1 MYYSNEKQIQQL
13 VSLLKQ
19 HGIRRVVASPGS
31 SNVPLVASL
40 QSDPYFDI
48 TSCVDERSAAYIAC
62 GMAAEAGEPVVISCT
77 GATASRNYLPGLT
90 EAYYRKL
97 PVLAVTASMN
107 PDRIG
112 HLYPQMMDRRSF
124 QNDIC
129 VKSTQIKPIRVAEDR
144 WANEIAIN
152 DAILALS
159 RHGGGPAHINMVS
172 DYCTAFESKDLIETR
187 KITRH
192 FGTDE
197 TFPELP
203 QGRVAVYVGSHLPW
217 TRELVEAVDS
227 FCRSH
232 DAAVIVDHTSN
243 YPGQFGVLASII
255 SMQEQ
260 NQSPLLAMDLL
271 IHIGDVSGSY
281 YKLRP
286 KEVWRVSPDGELR
299 DFFGSLTRVF
309 EMGEERFFE
318 LYATNDEM
326 PCVYFRELQAAR
338 KDTLAKV
345 SELPYSNI
353 WCASQAAPLV
363 PKGSVMHFG
372 ILNSL
377 RSWNLFELDP
387 SIECYS
393 NTGGFGIDGCVSSMV
408 GGAIARK
415 DRLHFIV
422 VGDLAF
428 FYDLNVTGLRRFPPN
443 ARIILINNGVGSEF
457 KIYNNIA
464 AQFGKDADTFIAAKG
479 HNGAQ
484 SAAHVRCLAESLGFD
499 YLSASTKS
507 EFAEMA
513 PKFFAEKG
521 LERPVI
527 MEVFTTDENES
538 AALRAV
544 NSVEVSLKGMMKSSV
559 KNILGEKG
567 KNAVKKL
574 LRGEE

>member
-1 MYYSNEKQIQQL
+1 MHYSDEKQIQQL

-19 HGIRRVVASPGS
+19 HGIKRVVASPGS

-40 QSDPYFDI
+40 QSDPFFDI
-48 TSCVDERSAAYIAC
+48 MSCVDERSAAYIAC
-62 GMAAEAGEPVVISCT
+62 GIAAEAGEPVVISCT

-152 DAILALS
+152 DAILALT

-172 DYCTAFESKDLIETR
+172 DYDTSFESKELIETR

-197 TFPELP
+197 RLPELP

-217 TRELVEAVDS
+217 TRRLVEVVDS

-243 YPGQFGVLASII
+243 YPGQCGVLASIV

-260 NQSPLLAMDLL
+260 SQSPLLAMDLL
-271 IHIGDVSGSY
+271 IHIGEVSGSY

-299 DFFGSLTRVF
+299 DFFGSLTKVF
-309 EMGEERFFE
+309 EMKEERFFDS
-318 LYATNDEM
+318 YATDDER
-326 PCVYFRELQAAR
+326 PCAYRQELQEAR
-338 KDTLAKV
+338 EGALAKV
-345 SELPYSNI
+345 PDLPFSNI
-353 WCASQAAPLV
+353 WCASQAAPIV

-387 SIECYS
+387 SIECFS
-393 NTGGFGIDGCVSSMV
+393 NTGGFGIDGCVSSLV
-408 GGAIARK
+408 GGAIAQK
-415 DRLHFIV
+415 DRLHFII

-428 FYDLNVTGLRRFPPN
+428 FYDLNVTGLRGFPPN
-443 ARIILINNGVGSEF
+443 ARIMLVNNGVGSEF
-457 KIYNNIA
+457 KVYNNIA
-464 AQFGKDADTFIAAKG
+464 AQFGQDADTFIAAKG

-484 SAAHVRCLAESLGFD
+484 SASYVRGLAESLGFD

-513 PKFFAEKG
+513 SRFFAEEG

-538 AALRAV
+538 AALRIV
-544 NSVEVSLKGMMKSSV
+544 NSAEVSLKGAMKSSV
-559 KNILGEKG
+559 KSILGEKG
-567 KNAVKKL
+567 KSAVKKL
-574 LRGEE
+574 LRGE

>member
-1 MYYSNEKQIQQL
+1 MHFSDEKQIQQL

-40 QSDPYFDI
+40 QSDPCFDI

-62 GMAAEAGEPVVISCT
+62 GMAAESGEPVVISCT

-112 HLYPQMMDRRSF
+112 HLYPQMMDRRSV

-129 VKSTQIKPIRVAEDR
+129 VKSVQIKPVRVAEDR

-152 DAILALS
+152 DAILALT

-172 DYCTAFESKDLIETR
+172 DYGTSFASQELIETR

-192 FGTDE
+192 CGTDASL
-197 TFPELP
+197 PPLP

-217 TRELVEAVDS
+217 TRKLADAVDS
-227 FCRSH
+227 FCKSH

-243 YPGQFGVLASII
+243 YPGECSVLASIV

-260 NQSPLLAMDLL
+260 SESPLLAMDLL
-271 IHIGDVSGSY
+271 IHIGEVSGSY
-281 YKLRP
+281 YKLHP
-286 KEVWRVSPDGELR
+286 KQVWRVSPDGELR
-299 DFFGSLTRVF
+299 DFFSTLTKVF
-309 EMGEERFFE
+309 EMEEDQFFRAYAVGEEG
-318 LYATNDEM
+318 
-326 PCVYFRELQAAR
+326 PCGYLKELQAAR
-338 KDTLAKV
+338 EITLAKV
-345 SELPYSNI
+345 PDLPFSNI
-353 WCASQAAPLV
+353 WCASQAAPMV
-363 PKGSVMHFG
+363 PKGSVIHFG

-377 RSWNLFELDP
+377 RSWNLYELDR

-408 GGAIARK
+408 GGALARK
-415 DRLHFIV
+415 DKLHFVV

-428 FYDLNVTGLRRFPPN
+428 FYDLNVTGLRGFPPN
-443 ARIILINNGVGSEF
+443 ARIMLVNNGVGSEF
-457 KIYNNIA
+457 KVYNNIA
-464 AQFGKDADTFIAAKG
+464 AQFGPEADVFIAAKG

-484 SAAHVRCLAESLGFD
+484 SRSYVRDLAESLGFE
-499 YLSASTKS
+499 YLSAGTKS
-507 EFAEMA
+507 EFSERA
-513 PKFFAEKG
+513 PRFFTEEE

-527 MEVFTTDENES
+527 MEVFTTDESES

-544 NSVEVSLKGMMKSSV
+544 NSVEVSLKGVVKSSMKSM
-559 KNILGEKG
+559 LGEKG
-567 KNAVKKL
+567 KYAVKKL
-574 LRGEE
+574 LRGE

>member
-1 MYYSNEKQIQQL
+1 MHYSDEKQIQQL

-40 QSDPYFDI
+40 QSDPCFDI

-62 GMAAEAGEPVVISCT
+62 GMAAESGEPVVISCT

-112 HLYPQMMDRRSF
+112 HLYPQMMDRRSV

-129 VKSTQIKPIRVAEDR
+129 VKSVQIKPVRVAEDR
-144 WANEIAIN
+144 WANEVAIN
-152 DAILALS
+152 DAILALT

-172 DYCTAFESKDLIETR
+172 DYGTSFESKELIETR

-197 TFPELP
+197 RLPELP
-203 QGRVAVYVGSHLPW
+203 QRRIAVYVGSHLPW

-243 YPGQFGVLASII
+243 YPGQCGVLTSIV

-260 NQSPLLAMDLL
+260 SQSPLLAMDLL
-271 IHIGDVSGSY
+271 VHIGEVSGSY

-286 KEVWRVSPDGELR
+286 KEVWRVCPDGELR
-299 DFFGSLTRVF
+299 DFFGCLTRVF
-309 EMGEERFFE
+309 EMEEERFFNS
-318 LYATNDEM
+318 YATGDER
-326 PCVYFRELQAAR
+326 PCAYRQELQEAR
-338 KDTLAKV
+338 ESALAKV
-345 SELPYSNI
+345 SDLPFSNI
-353 WCASQAAPLV
+353 WCASQAAPMV
-363 PKGSVMHFG
+363 PKSSVMHFG

-393 NTGGFGIDGCVSSMV
+393 NTGGFGIDGCVSSLV
-408 GGAIARK
+408 GGAIAQK

-428 FYDLNVTGLRRFPPN
+428 FYDLNVTGLRGFPPN
-443 ARIILINNGVGSEF
+443 ARIMLVNNGVGSEF
-457 KIYNNIA
+457 KVYNNIA
-464 AQFGKDADTFIAAKG
+464 AQFGQDADTFIAAKG

-484 SAAHVRCLAESLGFD
+484 SASYVRDLAESLGFD

-507 EFAEMA
+507 EFAEIA
-513 PKFFAEKG
+513 PRFFAEKG

-538 AALRAV
+538 AALRIVSSA
-544 NSVEVSLKGMMKSSV
+544 EVSLKGAMKSSV
-559 KNILGEKG
+559 KSILGEKG
-567 KNAVKKL
+567 KRTVKKL
-574 LRGEE
+574 LRGE

>member
-1 MYYSNEKQIQQL
+1 MHYSDEKQIQQL

-19 HGIRRVVASPGS
+19 HGIKRIVASPGS

-62 GMAAEAGEPVVISCT
+62 GMAAETGEPIVISCT

-124 QNDIC
+124 QNDVCI
-129 VKSTQIKPIRVAEDR
+129 KSTQIKPIRVAEDR

-152 DAILALS
+152 DAILALT

-172 DYCTAFESKDLIETR
+172 DYCTSFEAKELIETR

-192 FGTDE
+192 FAADE
-197 TFPELP
+197 NLPVIP

-217 TRELVEAVDS
+217 SKTLTDAVDS
-227 FCRSH
+227 FCRIH
-232 DAAVIVDHTSN
+232 DAVVIYDHTSN
-243 YPGQFGVLASII
+243 YPGECGVLASII

-260 NQSPLLAMDLL
+260 SQSPLLSMDLL
-271 IHIGDVSGSY
+271 VHIGEVSGSY
-281 YKLRP
+281 YKLKP

-299 DFFGSLTRVF
+299 DFFGTLAKVF
-309 EMGEERFFE
+309 EMDEERFFRAYAIGSERPCAYRQE
-318 LYATNDEM
+318 LM
-326 PCVYFRELQAAR
+326 AAR
-338 KDTLAKV
+338 EGALAKV
-345 SELPYSNI
+345 PELPFSNI
-353 WCASQAAPLV
+353 WCASEAAPLV

-377 RSWNLFELDP
+377 RSWNLFEIDP
-387 SIECYS
+387 SVECYS

-408 GGAIARK
+408 GGALARRG
-415 DRLHFIV
+415 RLHFIV

-428 FYDLNVTGLRRFPPN
+428 FYDLNVTGLRDFPTN
-443 ARIILINNGVGSEF
+443 ARIMLVNNGVGSEF
-457 KIYNNIA
+457 KVYNNIA
-464 AQFGKDADTFIAAKG
+464 AQFGQDADAFIAAGG

-484 SAAHVRCLAESLGFD
+484 SASYVRNIAESLGFE
-499 YLSASTKS
+499 YLGASTKN
-507 EFAEMA
+507 EFAKAA
-513 PKFFAEKG
+513 PRFFAEEKLG
-521 LERPVI
+521 HPMI

-538 AALRAV
+538 AALRAIS
-544 NSVEVSLKGMMKSSV
+544 SVEVSLKGAVKSSV
-559 KNILGEKG
+559 KNMLGEKG
-567 KNAVKKL
+567 KHAVKKL
-574 LRGEE
+574 LRG